1 MYGASQAPLN
11 HLLLQI
17 IIIIII
23 RSSGRQV
30 RLPSK
35 EPALVAY

>member
-1 MYGASQAPLN
+1 MYGACQAPLN

-17 IIIIII
+17 IIIFI
-23 RSSGRQV
+23 RSSGRQG
-30 RLPSK
+30 RFPSK

>member
-11 HLLLQI
+11 HLLLQ